1 MKTNLDL
8 VRFCKKAHNEKWGYV
23 WGTFGRVL
31 TQWLFEQKLE
41 QYPAA
46 VGRYKSFIKNTWLNR
61 RTADCVGL
69 IKGAL
74 WDDDGRIKYD
84 ANSDCNANMMIVRS
98 TKTGPMDTMPDIP
111 GILVWKRG
119 HIGVYVGNAQ
129 VIEANSTKKGVI
141 MTPLTG
147 PGSTKWT
154 KWGMSKYFKYVESD
168 QPELKVVYKTKQRVT
183 FLGTTQI
190 LDVENIDGHVKLDAD
205 DLRKFGLEVRWDQQ
219 DKTVVVKLPTVKN
232 EENRS
237 V

>member
-23 WGTFGRVL
+23 WGTFGLVL
-31 TQWLFEQKLE
+31 THWLFEQKLK
-41 QYPAA
+41 QYPTA
-46 VGRYKSFIKNTWLNR
+46 VGRYKSFIENTWLNG

-74 WDDDGRIKYD
+74 WEDDGRIKYD
-84 ANSDCNANMMIVRS
+84 VNSDCNANMMIVRS

-119 HIGVYVGNAQ
+119 HIGVYVGNGQ

-154 KWGMSKYFKYVESD
+154 RWGKSKYFDYVEVPQIEEDTEDVSPWALSAWNKAKD
-168 QPELKVVYKTKQRVT
+168 KGINDGFGAKNHVTEEQLMVFFDKVG
-183 FLGTTQI
+183 L
-190 LDVENIDGHVKLDAD
+190 LD
-205 DLRKFGLEVRWDQQ
+205 
-219 DKTVVVKLPTVKN
+219 
-232 EENRS
+232 
-237 V
+237 